1 MLTVKINKYYLTL
14 SALLQE
20 LFLDKFKICDLI
32 IDKGG
37 TIAFIKAHR
46 MEIKIIKEALAM
58 NNTIIKGEKNNV
70 RIKQN
75 VGGEQSFA
83 SRCPP

>member
-20 LFLDKFKICDLI
+20 LFLDKLKICDLI

-46 MEIKIIKEALAM
+46 MEIKIIRRLWSH
-58 NNTIIKGEKNNV
+58 
-70 RIKQN
+70 
-75 VGGEQSFA
+75 EQYNYK
-83 SRCPP
+83 RRKK